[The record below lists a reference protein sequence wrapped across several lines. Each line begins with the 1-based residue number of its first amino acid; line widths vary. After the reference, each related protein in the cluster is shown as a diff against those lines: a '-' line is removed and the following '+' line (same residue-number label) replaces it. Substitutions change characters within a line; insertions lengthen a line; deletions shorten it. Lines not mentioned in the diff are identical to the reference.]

1 MRRIYHARLNA
12 ALCAILAAA
21 IALLLTARGADW
33 PPWLMG
39 VAMLGAAN
47 VTAALTYGLTMTGLR
62 GPIRAHG
69 GWAAFAALV
78 SSGFAFAGAWTAGE
92 PALLVAVA
100 MVIAGAGTFLA
111 VLVVMGAGG
120 AK

>member
-1 MRRIYHARLNA
+1 MKRIYHARLNA

-21 IALLLTARGADW
+21 IGLLLTARGPA
-33 PPWLMG
+33 WLMALVMLCAAG
-39 VAMLGAAN
+39 VAG
-47 VTAALTYGLTMTGLR
+47 ALTYGLTMTGLR

-78 SSGFAFAGAWTAGE
+78 SSGVALVGAWTAGE
-92 PALLVAVA
+92 PALSVAVA
-100 MVIAGAGTFLA
+100 VVIAGAGTFLA